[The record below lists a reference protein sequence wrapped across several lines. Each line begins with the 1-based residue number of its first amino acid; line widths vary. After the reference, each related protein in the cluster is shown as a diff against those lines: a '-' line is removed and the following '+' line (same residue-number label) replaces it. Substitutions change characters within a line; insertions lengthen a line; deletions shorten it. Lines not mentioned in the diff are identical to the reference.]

1 MVGSLYQPPP
11 PSLPVA
17 ATAAT
22 LLLAVAA
29 ALAVATA
36 AATEKSID
44 ALRQSDRAVL
54 RGLPICLE
62 EAHSH
67 SGSHHSGS
75 RHSDPSSQEQPSGK
89 SFEGCG
95 GKFIPTPTTLSRRG
109 RTVRPPICLEE
120 AHSEEWPSCSIMSP
134 AVRPSSHQISRVS
147 KSKNS
152 TRKEVTAA
160 LKGAILRQ
168 EAEKRSAATE
178 LARKKEKKRSPRSQQ
193 KKTKKRRSPRS
204 QQKKRKENAR
214 QGRSKKTEEGT
225 LAKVA
230 AKRKQSRTGARRLWP
245 ARLLWPS
252 WLLWPST
259 VRRAWEDRQ
268 GCCWRE
274 DHTEGPLMLGL
285 QWCGRLRGQISWWPF
300 ERRRHK
306 RRPTRYCTRP
316 RQTPRMESSLA
327 GSSLRMGR
335 AERRRVM
342 K

>member
-29 ALAVATA
+29 ALAAVATLLLAVVVALAVATA

-54 RGLPICLE
+54 RGLPIRLE

-67 SGSHHSGS
+67 SDGAVHGAPSAGHSGS

-89 SFEGCG
+89 SFDGRG

-178 LARKKEKKRSPRSQQ
+178 LARKKQKKRSPRSQQ
-193 KKTKKRRSPRS
+193 KESKVALVQGAYGLRGSYGLHGSYGRRRCGEHGKTGKAVAGERTTLNAHWCLGCSGVAGSGDLPWVES
-204 QQKKRKENAR
+204 AGATQCGILENALEWVNA
-214 QGRSKKTEEGT
+214 QGVI
-225 LAKVA
+225 A
-230 AKRKQSRTGARRLWP
+230 
-245 ARLLWPS
+245 
-252 WLLWPST
+252 
-259 VRRAWEDRQ
+259 
-268 GCCWRE
+268 
-274 DHTEGPLMLGL
+274 
-285 QWCGRLRGQISWWPF
+285 
-300 ERRRHK
+300 
-306 RRPTRYCTRP
+306 
-316 RQTPRMESSLA
+316 
-327 GSSLRMGR
+327 
-335 AERRRVM
+335 
-342 K
+342 

>member
-29 ALAVATA
+29 ALAAVATLLLAVVVALAVATA

-54 RGLPICLE
+54 RGLPIRLE

-67 SGSHHSGS
+67 SDGAVHGAPSAGHSGS

-89 SFEGCG
+89 SFDGRG

-109 RTVRPPICLEE
+109 RTVRPPHLSGGGAQRGVAELLHHVAGRE
-120 AHSEEWPSCSIMSP
+120 ALVTPDFQSVEVEKLDSEGGDCGAEGRHFAPGGG
-134 AVRPSSHQISRVS
+134 
-147 KSKNS
+147 
-152 TRKEVTAA
+152 EA
-160 LKGAILRQ
+160 LCRNG
-168 EAEKRSAATE
+168 
-178 LARKKEKKRSPRSQQ
+178 ARKKE
-193 KKTKKRRSPRS
+193 TKK
-204 QQKKRKENAR
+204 
-214 QGRSKKTEEGT
+214 T

-274 DHTEGPLMLGL
+274 DHTECPLVLGL
-285 QWCGRLRGQISWWPF
+285 QWCGRLWRSP
-300 ERRRHK
+300 
-306 RRPTRYCTRP
+306 
-316 RQTPRMESSLA
+316 
-327 GSSLRMGR
+327 MGR
-335 AERRRVM
+335 KRGCHAM
-342 K
+342 WHP